1 MAAVNSTARGRAQ
14 GERPRRAK
22 FRVEPPRKWGLRPL
36 DVGWAVGAN
45 TVLIVGMWVRHGGA
59 DGLTSA
65 TAQLTAAGQLTA
77 LLGTYAAL
85 VQIVLMTRSPWLE
98 QLYGMDRLAHWHRW
112 LGFSCTIAISAHVV
126 FTTAGYALGDG
137 RSFAAET
144 WTLIATFPYVLMA
157 TVGTVFLIMVAV
169 TSLRLARRR
178 LRYETWHF
186 IHLSAYLAI
195 ALSFGHVLAVG
206 TDFSKDPVARGYW
219 IALYALVVAL
229 ILVFRVGHP
238 VGLAI
243 RHRLRVAEVVAEAP
257 GVASVYVIGR
267 NLDQLRARAG
277 QYFTW
282 RFFAGNGM
290 WRAHPFSLSAAPN
303 GEYLRLTVKRVGD
316 GSADVH
322 RLQPGTRVAV
332 EGPYGLFTTLR
343 RRHPRT
349 LLIAGGIG
357 ITPVRALLEELPAGK
372 GATVV
377 LYRVSSWEQVI
388 FRSELEDLAKAKQ
401 ATLHYLVG
409 QRGTGELA
417 EDPLSPRA
425 LRRLVPDVV
434 QREVFV
440 CGPGGMMLE
449 LHQTL
454 QEMGVPDSQ
463 IHYERF
469 ALL

>member
-1 MAAVNSTARGRAQ
+1 VALNAIV
-14 GERPRRAK
+14 
-22 FRVEPPRKWGLRPL
+22 
-36 DVGWAVGAN
+36 
-45 TVLIVGMWVRHGGA
+45 IVGMWVRHGGA

-98 QLYGMDRLAHWHRW
+98 QLYGMDTLAHWHRW
-112 LGFSCTIAISAHVV
+112 LGFGCTIAISAHVG

-137 RSFAAET
+137 RSFVAET
-144 WTLIATFPYVLMA
+144 WTLNGTYPYVLIA
-157 TVGTVFLIMVAV
+157 SIGTVFLIMVAV

-178 LRYETWHF
+178 VRYETWHF
-186 IHLSAYLAI
+186 IHLFAYLAI

-219 IALYALVVAL
+219 IALYAVVVAL
-229 ILVFRVGHP
+229 ILLFRLGQPIKLALRHRFRV
-238 VGLAI
+238 AK
-243 RHRLRVAEVVAEAP
+243 VVPEAP

-343 RRHPRT
+343 RTHPRT

-372 GATVV
+372 GNTIV
-377 LYRVSSWEQVI
+377 LYRVSSWDYVV
-388 FRSELEDLAKAKQ
+388 FRAELDELAKARQ
-401 ATLHYLVG
+401 ATVYYMVG

-425 LRRLVPDVV
+425 LRRLVPDLV
-434 QREVFV
+434 QREVFI

-449 LHQTL
+449 LHRSL
-454 QEMGVPDSQ
+454 RDIGVPEMQ

>member
-1 MAAVNSTARGRAQ
+1 MATARSTARGRTP
-14 GERPRRAK
+14 GPPPRRAK
-22 FRVEPPRKWGLRPL
+22 SRVQPPRIWGVRPL
-36 DVGWAVGAN
+36 DVGWILALNA
-45 TVLIVGMWVRHGGA
+45 VLIVGMWLRHGEA

-112 LGFSCTIAISAHVV
+112 LGFSCTVAICGHVV
-126 FTTAGYALGDG
+126 FTTMGYALGDG
-137 RSFAAET
+137 RSVAAET
-144 WTLIATFPYVLMA
+144 WTLATTFPYVLMA
-157 TVGTVFLIMVAV
+157 WGGTAFLILAAV
-169 TSLRLARRR
+169 SSLRLARRR
-178 LRYETWHF
+178 LTQETWHF
-186 IHLSAYLAI
+186 IHLSGYLAI

-206 TDFSKDPVARGYW
+206 TDFSNDPVARGYW
-219 IALYALVVAL
+219 IALYAVVVAL
-229 ILVFRVGHP
+229 ILAFRLGHP
-238 VGLAI
+238 MRLAL
-243 RHRLRVAEVVAEAP
+243 RHRLRVANVVPEAP
-257 GVASVYVIGR
+257 GVVSVYVTGR
-267 NLDQLRARAG
+267 DLDQLRARAG

-303 GEYLRLTVKRVGD
+303 GEYLRLTVKEVGD

-322 RLQPGTRVAV
+322 RLQPGTPVAV

-357 ITPVRALLEELPAGK
+357 ITPVRALLEELPSGK
-372 GATVV
+372 GGTVV

-388 FRSELEDLAKAKQ
+388 FRSELEELAKARQ

-425 LRRLVPDVV
+425 LRRLVPDVL
-434 QREVFV
+434 QREVFI

-449 LHQTL
+449 LHRSL
-454 QEMGVPDSQ
+454 REIGIPDIQ

>member
-1 MAAVNSTARGRAQ
+1 MALVPGSS
-14 GERPRRAK
+14 RRAAPGQSRK
-22 FRVEPPRKWGLRPL
+22 SRSRVPPPRVWGLR
-36 DVGWAVGAN
+36 AVDAAWVV
-45 TVLIVGMWVRHGGA
+45 VLNAGVIVGMWVRHGGA
-59 DGLTSA
+59 DGLTST

-112 LGFSCTIAISAHVV
+112 LGFSCTLAICAHVV

-137 RSFAAET
+137 RSFADET
-144 WTLIATFPYVLMA
+144 GTLLATYPYVLMA
-157 TVGTVFLIMVAV
+157 TVGTVFLLIAAV
-169 TSLRLARRR
+169 TSLRMARRR

-206 TDFSKDPVARGYW
+206 TDFGQDPLAQWYW
-219 IALYALVVAL
+219 VALYAAVICL
-229 ILVFRVGHP
+229 ILVFRLGHP
-238 VGLAI
+238 IRMGF
-243 RHRLRVAEVVAEAP
+243 RHRLQVSRVVPEAP
-257 GVASVYVIGR
+257 GVASVYVTGR
-267 NLDQLRARAG
+267 HLDQLRARAG

-282 RFFAGNGM
+282 RFLAGGGW

-322 RLQPGTRVAV
+322 ALQPGTPVAV

-343 RRHPRT
+343 KRRPHT

-357 ITPVRALLEELPAGK
+357 ITPVRALFEELPSGK
-372 GATVV
+372 GNTVV
-377 LYRVSSWEQVI
+377 LYRASTWEEVI
-388 FRSELEDLAKAKQ
+388 FRAELDDLARAKQ
-401 ATLHYLVG
+401 ATVLYVVG
-409 QRGTGELA
+409 QRGTPALA
-417 EDPLSPRA
+417 GDPLSARA
-425 LRRLVPDVV
+425 LRRMVPDLV
-434 QREVFV
+434 QREIFI
-440 CGPGGMMLE
+440 CGPGGMMVEVHRSLRE
-449 LHQTL
+449 CD
-454 QEMGVPDSQ
+454 VPENQ